1 MAKLSKLPSTE
12 EKLKTAIE
20 KNTLFLPN
28 PTESQILE
36 DNEIKP
42 AIKLIETLFEKA
54 EKKKLQKQDIVEF
67 LQIEISKKVTGLH
80 VILAVT
86 GFSFEKLK
94 RIITVCRL
102 RKFDNLNKIM
112 NASDWIDEKYEKE
125 WAYNKILKLVR
136 ENEKFA
142 EGLSNFFCDGSNSK
156 QLKEFLPQFEYEK
169 LKLLELVNSKH
180 GSLQSLIRYK
190 WLGSISGRITLNPE
204 KTIKKILKKKKIIF
218 TSGDISHVER
228 RMDAIIPNNKNPEIL
243 IESTKETTTASGQG
257 DKAKTEKL
265 VRSQIKKHY
274 PKCLFV
280 GFVDGVGWLVR
291 PDLKILA
298 EVHDEIFT
306 NQESELIRFEHFLER
321 NLSKEC
327 YAEK

>member
-1 MAKLSKLPSTE
+1 MSKLPTND
-12 EKLKTAIE
+12 EKFNTAIE

-28 PTESQILE
+28 HTESQILE

-54 EKKKLQKQDIVEF
+54 EKKKLQKKDITEF
-67 LQIEISKKVTGLH
+67 LQIEISKQVTGLH

-94 RIITVCRL
+94 RIVTVCRL

-112 NASDWIDEKYEKE
+112 NASDWVDEKYERE
-125 WAYNKILKLVR
+125 WSYNKILKLVK
-136 ENEKFA
+136 ENQKFT

-156 QLKEFLPQFEYEK
+156 QIKEFLPQFEYEK
-169 LKLLELVNSKH
+169 LNLLELVNSKH
-180 GSLQSLIRYK
+180 GVLQSLIRYK
-190 WLGSISGRITLNPE
+190 WSGSISGRITLNPE
-204 KTIKKILKKKKIIF
+204 IGIKEILEKNKIVF
-218 TSGDISHVER
+218 TAGDVPHIER
-228 RMDAIIPNNKNPEIL
+228 RMDVIIPNEKNPEIL

-257 DKAKTEKL
+257 DKAKTEKA
-265 VRSQIKKHY
+265 VRDQIKKYY

-280 GFVDGVGWLVR
+280 GFVDGIGWLVR
-291 PDLKILA
+291 PDLRILA

-306 NQESELIRFEHFLER
+306 NHESELIRFEHFLER